1 VVTLPAPVLDEP
13 TIDQDRSEVLD
24 RDRGA
29 LDRVADAVGEPEGD
43 GDLYRLASRELL
55 RSAADTELLEQ
66 AEASARTTVE
76 ELLAEAGVDD
86 VAVVFSGRP
95 AADAA

>member
-1 VVTLPAPVLDEP
+1 M
-13 TIDQDRSEVLD
+13 LD

-29 LDRVADAVGEPEGD
+29 LDRVADAVEEPEGD
-43 GDLYRLASRELL
+43 GDLYRLAGQDCSGRRRSR
-55 RSAADTELLEQ
+55 LLEQ

-76 ELLAEAGVDD
+76 ELLAEAGVGD
-86 VAVVFSGRP
+86 VAVVFNGRA